1 MTDKKS
7 DKPQDD
13 RARPTPVLTTPANK
27 RPSAQTTP
35 ETASTQRKST
45 ATRSALAPVA
55 VVLSLLALGFAA
67 YSWQQQQELRT
78 EYSRLAADLA
88 SSKSQTDRT
97 GTQVQSVADRVSA
110 QEKQTQA
117 LRAELATASAI
128 IQDLDEA
135 LRSMTER
142 GAERVL
148 LSDMDHP
155 ATIAQ
160 QQLELGGNVR
170 NAIVA
175 REAAQAQLARANR
188 PALAS
193 LLQTV
198 NGDLERLRAAST

>member
-1 MTDKKS
+1 
-7 DKPQDD
+7 
-13 RARPTPVLTTPANK
+13 
-27 RPSAQTTP
+27 
-35 ETASTQRKST
+35 
-45 ATRSALAPVA
+45 

-97 GTQVQSVADRVSA
+97 GTQVQRVADRVSA

-117 LRAELATASAI
+117 LRAELATAPAI

-142 GAERVL
+142 GSELVL
-148 LSDMDHP
+148 LNDIDHL

-175 REAAQAQLARANR
+175 LESAQAQLARANR

-198 NGDLERLRAAST
+198 NGDLERLRAASTIDIAAFSRQLDELAMLLTEAPLVVPDE